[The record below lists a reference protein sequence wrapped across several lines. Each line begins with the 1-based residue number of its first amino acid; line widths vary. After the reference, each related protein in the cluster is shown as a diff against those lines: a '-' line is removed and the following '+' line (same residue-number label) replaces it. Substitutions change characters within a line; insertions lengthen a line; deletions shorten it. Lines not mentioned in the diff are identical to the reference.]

1 MKFSSL
7 QRPVDFNLKDGVCK
21 LLEAQRGLSAS
32 VRASL
37 CHVSQQIYSVRSW
50 LFLHAYI
57 KHWRNVKSWA
67 LCCKKVDCCVQA
79 GNKLLLQMEKNSFQ
93 SQRIQCKLMLV
104 IGIASTKIGS
114 DFIELLP
121 KNTEGFAVV
130 RIKSSKLVS
139 LRRKGSLFQ
148 NVK

>member
-1 MKFSSL
+1 
-7 QRPVDFNLKDGVCK
+7 
-21 LLEAQRGLSAS
+21 
-32 VRASL
+32 
-37 CHVSQQIYSVRSW
+37 
-50 LFLHAYI
+50 
-57 KHWRNVKSWA
+57 
-67 LCCKKVDCCVQA
+67 
-79 GNKLLLQMEKNSFQ
+79 MEKNSFQ